1 MARKRYWVQAGG
13 TVECGLSSDY
23 SYYYYDGGGGAHYED
38 DYDSE
43 DDNDG
48 RPPNC
53 GRRKSVGLSLQWR
66 KEQVFVVHKMLKESK
81 QFSSSSFVVVV
92 G

>member
-23 SYYYYDGGGGAHYED
+23 SYYYYDGGAHYED
-38 DYDSE
+38 DSE
-43 DDNDG
+43 DDDDDDG

-66 KEQVFVVHKMLKESK
+66 KEQ
-81 QFSSSSFVVVV
+81 SFC
-92 G
+92 GAQNA